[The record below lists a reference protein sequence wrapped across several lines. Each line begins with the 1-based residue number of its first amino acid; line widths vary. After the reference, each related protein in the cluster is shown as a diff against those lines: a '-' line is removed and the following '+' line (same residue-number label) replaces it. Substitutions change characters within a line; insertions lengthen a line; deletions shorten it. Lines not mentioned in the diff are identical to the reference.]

1 MRVMLKSVFARC
13 RRGRLSLAGV
23 VVVLSPGGS
32 GQIAQGGENDK
43 VTAKAHY
50 EKGTR
55 LYEIREY
62 DKALLEYKAAYLA
75 QPDPAFLFNIGQCYR
90 KLGQNQ
96 EALSFFQEY
105 LKKALLQAVVLLP

>member
-13 RRGRLSLAGV
+13 CRGRLSLAGV
-23 VVVLSPGGS
+23 VVVLSLGGS
-32 GQIAQGGENDK
+32 GQIAQAGESDK

-96 EALSFFQEY
+96 EALSFSRST
-105 LKKALLQAVVLLP
+105 